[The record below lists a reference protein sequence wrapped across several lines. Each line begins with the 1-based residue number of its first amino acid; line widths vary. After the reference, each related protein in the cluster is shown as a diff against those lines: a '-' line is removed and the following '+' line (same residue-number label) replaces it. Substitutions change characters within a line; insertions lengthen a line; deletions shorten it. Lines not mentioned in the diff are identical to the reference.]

1 VGTEVILLVDDD
13 PDDVFFTRH
22 VLKRHGITHEIVVAI
37 DGESAL
43 ELLLPDLTQAPLCP
57 AVVLLD
63 LNMPGIGGRETLRR
77 LRAQQPTDTLPVL
90 AFTTTARDREL
101 VTAAQSQLTVAIQ
114 KPLTFSDFEKA
125 SAQLGLHW

>member
-1 VGTEVILLVDDD
+1 MATQVILLIDDD

-43 ELLLPDLTQAPLCP
+43 ELLLPDLTRAPLSP
-57 AVVLLD
+57 VVVLLD

-77 LRAQQPTDTLPVL
+77 LRAHKPTETLPVI
-90 AFTTTARDREL
+90 AFTTTERDREL
-101 VTAAQSQLTVAIQ
+101 VTAAQPQLTVALQ
-114 KPLTFSDFEKA
+114 KPLTFIDFEKA